1 MDTLKIVIGV
11 ILVVAVL
18 AMFRRD
24 TYSESFGF
32 SGYKKPINYVK
43 LNDPRPDYSGY
54 SLVESNVD
62 HDMMEKF
69 VMETNKEL
77 LKRLGF
83 SVYIIETQ
91 SVKTYEG
98 IAGRMYEC
106 VFMVVKNDGFSFG
119 FTVIASFVEK
129 DGKIRIQSLRS
140 QPLRDQAP
148 DDISIYTKDSV
159 GKEFVKYKLIKES
172 AMPNLD
178 GLESAKNK
186 LS

>member
-18 AMFRRD
+18 AMFRRE

-77 LKRLGF
+77 LNALGF
-83 SVYIIETQ
+83 
-91 SVKTYEG
+91 
-98 IAGRMYEC
+98 
-106 VFMVVKNDGFSFG
+106 
-119 FTVIASFVEK
+119 
-129 DGKIRIQSLRS
+129 
-140 QPLRDQAP
+140 
-148 DDISIYTKDSV
+148 
-159 GKEFVKYKLIKES
+159 
-172 AMPNLD
+172 
-178 GLESAKNK
+178 
-186 LS
+186 LST

>member
-1 MDTLKIVIGV
+1 
-11 ILVVAVL
+11 
-18 AMFRRD
+18 
-24 TYSESFGF
+24 
-32 SGYKKPINYVK
+32 
-43 LNDPRPDYSGY
+43 
-54 SLVESNVD
+54 
-62 HDMMEKF
+62 
-69 VMETNKEL
+69 METNKEL

-98 IAGRMYEC
+98 VADRMYEC

-119 FTVIASFVEK
+119 FTVIASFIEK
-129 DGKIRIQSLRS
+129 GGKIRIQSLRS